1 MSVEERKRG
10 GGGGEGGGEGGALE
24 ERTRGSTLTRIAGRF
39 AGKPLFEAKFRR
51 DYS

>member
-1 MSVEERKRG
+1 MEERKRG
-10 GGGGEGGGEGGALE
+10 GGGGEGGEGGALE